1 MAVYRLAVIIT
12 NPSNADEFLV
22 VKQIRP
28 PKFGIEEYDSYVD
41 SDLWDLPFVQLDS
54 WQGESEIQVEGA
66 ELCADK
72 LDLRKFDLGS
82 ALNQVS
88 EQVGIERLV
97 EGRWRFWKYAEE
109 ADFGPGHP
117 VHTVFIT
124 GQHAVA
130 DRSLNV
136 ACQWMMRSEC
146 LKCLAEVK
154 QDSNRVGPLVVTI
167 ILHEIGHSLKR
178 SVPLNLP
185 SQEYP
190 PGIVLVPMSSR
201 TSRPF
206 RTTNLIVVAPET
218 VAKSECDKGV
228 VAHGDALIVD
238 PGCSSQFHK
247 ELKDVVASLP
257 RKLIVFV
264 THHHHD
270 HVDGLSV
277 IQKCNPDAILL
288 AHERTMHRIGKDDWS
303 LGYISVTGSEEIC
316 VGEQQF
322 RVIFAPGH
330 TDGHMALLHINTHA
344 LIVGDHCV
352 GQGSALLDST
362 SGGNMADYFQ
372 TTYKFL
378 ELSPHVLIPMHGRV
392 NLWPKHMLCGYL
404 KNRRDRES
412 SVLNAIEGG
421 KTTLFDIVATVYKNV
436 DRGLWFAA
444 ASNVRLHVE
453 HLAQQ
458 NRLPKG
464 FSLEKFQQTCGINFA
479 VKWAWAYTESWILS
493 KTMQIRNCKIV
504 LPLLVAGC
512 GIILYQKFA

>member
-1 MAVYRLAVIIT
+1 MGTVDGKIGRVVSGDELDNEYGRCILPSNNGRQPGRRRSKRRESQAQAQIVGGTQNAGKLDIRGAPTAIPVLILMQPMKAVLSRLPSMLTDHKTHVHCGKLRVKSLVLEKHAAAIVAQFLNNLMDHHPIAVVLEFAMSATMAVHRLAVIIT

-88 EQVGIERLV
+88 EQVGIDRLV

-124 GQHAVA
+124 GQHACA

-154 QDSNRVGPLVVTI
+154 QDSNRVGPLVVTS

-201 TSRPF
+201 TSKPF

-238 PGCSSQFHK
+238 PGCSSRFHK
-247 ELKDVVASLP
+247 EFKDVVTSLP

-288 AHERTMHRIGKDDWS
+288 AHERTMHRIGK
-303 LGYISVTGSEEIC
+303 GRKI
-316 VGEQQF
+316 QAF
-322 RVIFAPGH
+322 VI
-330 TDGHMALLHINTHA
+330 N
-344 LIVGDHCV
+344 
-352 GQGSALLDST
+352 
-362 SGGNMADYFQ
+362 
-372 TTYKFL
+372 K
-378 ELSPHVLIPMHGRV
+378 ELKS
-392 NLWPKHMLCGYL
+392 
-404 KNRRDRES
+404 
-412 SVLNAIEGG
+412 
-421 KTTLFDIVATVYKNV
+421 
-436 DRGLWFAA
+436 
-444 ASNVRLHVE
+444 
-453 HLAQQ
+453 
-458 NRLPKG
+458 
-464 FSLEKFQQTCGINFA
+464 
-479 VKWAWAYTESWILS
+479 
-493 KTMQIRNCKIV
+493 
-504 LPLLVAGC
+504 
-512 GIILYQKFA
+512 